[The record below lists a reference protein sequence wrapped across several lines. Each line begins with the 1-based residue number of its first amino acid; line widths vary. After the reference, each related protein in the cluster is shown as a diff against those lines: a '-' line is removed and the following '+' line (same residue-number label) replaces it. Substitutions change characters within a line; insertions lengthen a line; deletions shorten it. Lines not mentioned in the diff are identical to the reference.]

1 MADFAWADRCL
12 SAKLKPQ
19 KPWPGEKVSKFFD
32 EVYIDIIRM
41 IGLLFAPLLVGAVVL
56 AIVLIFFAIIGSP
69 G

>member
-1 MADFAWADRCL
+1 MLIGQAQA
-12 SAKLKPQ
+12 AKTV
-19 KPWPGEKVSKFFD
+19 PGEKVSKFFD

-56 AIVLIFFAIIGSP
+56 EIVLIFFAIIGSP